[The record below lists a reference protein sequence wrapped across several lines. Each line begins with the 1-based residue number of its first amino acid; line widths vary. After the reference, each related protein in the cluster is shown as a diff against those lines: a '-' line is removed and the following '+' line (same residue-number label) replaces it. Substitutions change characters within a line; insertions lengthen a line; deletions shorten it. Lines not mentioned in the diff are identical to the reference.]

1 MRKSLNSFGYCHFRK
16 DLLDIYVLFIYLFV
30 NCSAP
35 FSFVDQRVYR
45 FYFEYIYE
53 YIFEFIMSMF
63 LVLHFADVSMQCS
76 ENVSYIL
83 ED

>member
-1 MRKSLNSFGYCHFRK
+1 MF
-16 DLLDIYVLFIYLFV
+16 YLSIFFV
-30 NCSAP
+30 NCLGP
-35 FSFVDQRVYR
+35 FSFVDQRLYW
-45 FYFEYIYE
+45 FYFEYISE

-76 ENVSYIL
+76 ENVSYVI